1 MIILTLDLNQFKK
14 MIFLLSFIFNLIM
27 DYNPMSNNI
36 FNENPNIYNS
46 DTNINPPALNIFI
59 ENNIRKFKLANILK
73 QQILKQ
79 QKNKQAYSR
88 QRSFG

>member
-14 MIFLLSFIFNLIM
+14 MIFLLSFIFYLIM

-59 ENNIRKFKLANILK
+59 ENNKEVKYYIIDNIYYR
-73 QQILKQ
+73 
-79 QKNKQAYSR
+79 YSINLY
-88 QRSFG
+88 